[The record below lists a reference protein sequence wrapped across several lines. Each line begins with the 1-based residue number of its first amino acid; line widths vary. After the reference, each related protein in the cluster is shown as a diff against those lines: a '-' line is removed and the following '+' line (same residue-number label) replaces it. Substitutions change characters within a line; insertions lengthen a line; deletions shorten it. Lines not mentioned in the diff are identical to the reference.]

1 MKKIVFAT
9 NNRHKIKEVRALL
22 KKADKKL
29 AEEYEILSLEDIG
42 CTTDIPETGASFAE
56 NAFQK
61 AEYVKVHYNLD
72 CFADDSGLEVRALG
86 MEPGVRS
93 SRYADSV
100 GHTHDSEANMDKLLL
115 NMQNVKDRQAQFRTV
130 IVLLKDGKKEEFEG
144 VCRGEIT
151 TERCGKDGFG
161 YDPIF
166 RPEGYTVSFAEM
178 TMEEKNG
185 ISHRGKAVRK
195 LVDYLTQNV

>member
-1 MKKIVFAT
+1 
-9 NNRHKIKEVRALL
+9 
-22 KKADKKL
+22 
-29 AEEYEILSLEDIG
+29 
-42 CTTDIPETGASFAE
+42 
-56 NAFQK
+56 
-61 AEYVKVHYNLD
+61 
-72 CFADDSGLEVRALG
+72 
-86 MEPGVRS
+86 
-93 SRYADSV
+93 
-100 GHTHDSEANMDKLLL
+100 MDKLLL
-115 NMQNVKDRQAQFRTV
+115 NLQNVKDRQAQFRTV

-151 TERCGKDGFG
+151 TERSGKDGFG